1 MAEDIEIEKL
11 KSKYDKK
18 IKKSFNEKYQ
28 ASAAAPVVGGGRVPK
43 EEQPLTSREYT
54 AFKKENLPHH
64 LNFYEKL
71 CNWSEK
77 ILKVEPDK
85 KKVIELKEA
94 IKICH
99 LDITPSGVT
108 SFSMLAPIFLAFA
121 IIFITYVIP
130 SMVSPGSGSMFFVFF
145 ALLAALGIIIP
156 LQKLPNFLAN
166 NWRMKASN
174 QMVLCI
180 FYVVTYMRHTSNLE
194 RALSFAAGHLS
205 PPLSFD
211 IKKVLWDVESE
222 KFDSLK
228 ESLDD
233 YLRTWRK
240 YNMEFIESMHL
251 IESSLY
257 ETTEGRRLDALD
269 KSLSVI
275 LEETYEK
282 MLHYAHN
289 LKGPLTAL
297 HMLGIILPILGLV
310 ILPLLVSFMPEV
322 KWYHLLVLY
331 NVVLPVI
338 VLYLARNILS
348 TRPTG
353 YGESD
358 ISESNTELRKYRN
371 IIIPIGKDSLTISPA
386 LISFMIFFIL
396 FIVGIVPLVL
406 HATSNTDLAVV
417 PGKGIVAIEEPTHP
431 EATFY
436 FLGYRPEIVEGEK
449 TGKLVG
455 PFGLG
460 STLLSLLLVLAFGL
474 GIGSYYNF
482 RSRNVIKIRE
492 QSKALEKEFASA
504 LFQLG
509 NRLGDGLP
517 AEIAFGKVAEVM
529 EGTLSGKFF
538 VMVSI
543 NISKLGM
550 SVEQAIFDE
559 KRGALV
565 YYPSNLIESSMKV
578 LVESSRKGP
587 MVASQAVINVSE
599 YIKQIHRVDER
610 LKDLLADIVS
620 SMKSQIMFLTPAIA
634 GIVVGITSMITQILG
649 SLSIRLSQLGA
660 EAEGVDV
667 AGGGMLSMFGTG
679 IPTYFFQFIVGL
691 YVVQIT
697 IILSIL
703 VNGVENGSD
712 KLSERY
718 LIGKNLLKTTIT
730 YILVALAVVIMFN
743 LIAGSILSSF
753 TSPT

>member
-1 MAEDIEIEKL
+1 MAGEKDTL
-11 KSKYDKK
+11 EELRTKYEKRLR
-18 IKKSFNEKYQ
+18 KSFREEGVEG
-28 ASAAAPVVGGGRVPK
+28 ASS
-43 EEQPLTSREYT
+43 EEAKPLTSREY
-54 AFKKENLPHH
+54 AEFKKENMPHQ

-77 ILKVEPDK
+77 VLRITPDK
-85 KKVIELKEA
+85 KKVAKLEEA

-99 LDITPSGVT
+99 LEITPGGVT
-108 SFSMLAPIFLAFA
+108 SCSLLAPIVLAFS
-121 IIFITYVIP
+121 IILVTYIIP
-130 SMVSPGSGSMFFVFF
+130 SFLVPGSGSMFFVLF
-145 ALLAALGIIIP
+145 AIMAALGIIIP
-156 LQKLPNFLAN
+156 LQKLPFFLAN

-180 FYVVTYMRHTSNLE
+180 FYIVTYMRHTSNLE
-194 RALSFAAGHLS
+194 RALSFAAEHLA
-205 PPLSFD
+205 PPLSLD
-211 IKKVLWDVESE
+211 MKKVLWDIESE

-233 YLRTWRK
+233 YLQTWRK
-240 YNMEFIESMHL
+240 YNMEFIESLHL

-269 KSLSVI
+269 KSLGVI

-310 ILPLLVSFMPEV
+310 ILPLLVSFMSEV
-322 KWYHLLVLY
+322 KWYHLFMLY
-331 NVVLPVI
+331 NIVLPVI
-338 VLYLARNILS
+338 VFYLARNVLS

-358 ISESNTELRKYRN
+358 ISETNKELRKYRN
-371 IIIPIGKDSLTISPA
+371 ILIPLGKEQLRISPTLLA
-386 LISFMIFFIL
+386 LIIFIIL
-396 FIVGIVPLVL
+396 FIIGASPIIIHIAKPDF
-406 HATSNTDLAVV
+406 DLAMTD
-417 PGKGIVAIEEPTHP
+417 KGLTVIDTPTHP
-431 EATFY
+431 EATYY
-436 FLGYRPEIVEGEK
+436 FLGYRNEVKEGQE
-449 TGKLVG
+449 TGNLVG

-460 STLLSLLLVLAFGL
+460 ATILSMVLVLAFGL
-474 GIGSYYNF
+474 GIGSYYHF
-482 RSRNVIKIRE
+482 RSRNVIKIRD
-492 QSKALEKEFASA
+492 QAKALEKEFASA

-517 AEIAFGKVAEVM
+517 AEIAFGKVAQVM
-529 EGTLSGKFF
+529 EGTLSAKFF
-538 VMVSI
+538 EMVSI

-578 LVESSRKGP
+578 LVESSKKGP
-587 MVASQAVINVSE
+587 MVASQAVINISE
-599 YIKQIHRVDER
+599 YIKQMHRVDER
-610 LKDLLADIVS
+610 LKDLMADIVS

-649 SLSIRLSQLGA
+649 SLSLRLSELSSQ
-660 EAEGVDV
+660 AEGASV
-667 AGGGMLSMFGTG
+667 AGAGMMGMFGTG
-679 IPTYFFQFIVGL
+679 VPTYFFQIIVGL

-697 IILSIL
+697 FILSIL
-703 VNGVENGSD
+703 INGIENGSD

-718 LIGKNLLKTTIT
+718 IIGRNLLRATIT
-730 YILVALAVVIMFN
+730 YIGITLVVTLLFTF
-743 LIAGSILSSF
+743 IAGSILTSF
-753 TSPT
+753 AAT